1 VKRAIRDHARDFAA
15 IVGLLVISL
24 AVSTYILRE
33 QRFQFPLIDEK
44 PFVLNAE
51 LENAQAVTPGQG
63 QTVEV
68 AGVKVGRMGAVTLKN
83 GRAIVRLDMFPKYR
97 RLVRED
103 AKALLRPRTGLKDM
117 FLQLDPG
124 SGSAPVAREKFTIP
138 VRNTMTD
145 VDLDEILS
153 SLDTDTRAYLALL
166 VDGTGKGLKD
176 RGGDLAELF
185 ERFGPTLR
193 DLRRVNQAVAQER
206 DAVKDAVHGL
216 ALLSEELAGKDD
228 DLARVVDSSA
238 SVFEALAAEDRNV
251 SQTVRQLPEALRT
264 ATATLGDVER
274 LAGELGPT
282 SERLVPVFDSLNR
295 ANRAITPVARAITP
309 PIRDQIRPFTR
320 EARPLVGNL
329 ATAASGLGES
339 FPDLTTSFDKLNK
352 FFNMLAFNPNG
363 REAPDKA
370 DRQEGYLF
378 WLAWVTHISANLV
391 NIDDGNGPLRPVFL
405 TGTCQTLTTLINNEP
420 QLEFLMGLSAL
431 LQEQCDAPN
440 TKSLQPARVAKDLAK
455 KAKVARRVARDLAKK
470 AEVTR

>member
-1 VKRAIRDHARDFAA
+1 MKKAIKDHAKDFAA
-15 IVGLLVISL
+15 IIGLLVI
-24 AVSTYILRE
+24 AVGVSAYILRE
-33 QRFQFPLIDEK
+33 QRFQFPIIDEK
-44 PFVLNAE
+44 PFVLQAE

-68 AGVKVGRMGAVTLKN
+68 AGVKVGRMGAVSLKN
-83 GRAIVRLDMFPKYR
+83 GRAIVQLDMFPKYR
-97 RLVRED
+97 KLVHED

-124 SGSAPVAREKFTIP
+124 SDSAPVAREKFTIP

-153 SLDTDTRAYLALL
+153 SLDADTRSYIALL
-166 VDGTGKGLKD
+166 LDGTAKGLKN

-185 ERFGPTLR
+185 ERFGPTVR
-193 DLRRVNQAVAQER
+193 DLRRVNQEVAKEKE
-206 DAVKDAVHGL
+206 AVKDAIHGL
-216 ALLSEELAGKDD
+216 ALLTEELADKDD

-238 SVFEALAAEDRNV
+238 AVFEALAAEDENV
-251 SQTVRQLPEALRT
+251 SATVRGLPDALTT

-274 LAGELGPT
+274 FATELGPAA
-282 SERLVPVFDSLNR
+282 RDLVPVFEALDR
-295 ANRAITPVARAITP
+295 ANRTITPVARRITP

-320 EARPLVGNL
+320 EVSPLVGNL
-329 ATAASGLGES
+329 ATASAGLGES
-339 FPDLTTSFDKLNK
+339 FPDLTTSFEKLNK

-405 TGTCQTLTTLINNEP
+405 TGTCQTLTTLVNNEP
-420 QLEFLMGLSAL
+420 QLEFLSAISAVL
-431 LQEQCDAPN
+431 TEQCDDPN
-440 TKSLQPARVAKDLAK
+440 TRSQHPDRVAKMLERRAK
-455 KAKVARRVARDLAKK
+455 ARKEAAR
-470 AEVTR
+470 